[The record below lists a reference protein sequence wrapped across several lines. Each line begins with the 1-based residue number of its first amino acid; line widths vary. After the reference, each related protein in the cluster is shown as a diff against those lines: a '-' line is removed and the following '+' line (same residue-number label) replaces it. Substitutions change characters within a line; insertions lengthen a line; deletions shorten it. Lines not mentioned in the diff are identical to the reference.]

1 MIHYHPSADRACRNN
16 LITVGNF
23 ICGLSQRIPRCQ
35 AVIGYYFAKN
45 TSFQFFV
52 AYEIIGKQA
61 RIPILYFDP
70 VGEFIIIIIIL
81 NHRLRFLIKPG

>member
-1 MIHYHPSADRACRNN
+1 MSGCDR
-16 LITVGNF
+16 
-23 ICGLSQRIPRCQ
+23 
-35 AVIGYYFAKN
+35 VIFCIKAHL
-45 TSFQFFV
+45 FQFFV